1 MLRFL
6 QRLLGW
12 NTHPTALNPEGT
24 ERRRIPR
31 TTVSSVLTDYTPQP
45 ATNTDA
51 ETAKP
56 GVSTRDP
63 QLSMNKPGD
72 GNGDAGS
79 IAAGENDS
87 TAWDRAKEWR
97 NG

>member
-12 NTHPTALNPEGT
+12 NTHPTALNPKGA
-24 ERRRIPR
+24 ERRQVSR

-45 ATNTDA
+45 ATYTDA

-63 QLSMNKPGD
+63 QLSMNKPGE
-72 GNGDAGS
+72 GNGDAG
-79 IAAGENDS
+79 IATGENHS
-87 TAWDRAKEWR
+87 TAWDIAKESR